1 MAPVCLRWTSPIE
14 KSGFRSGNVSV
25 SPRVTH
31 DRCWRQFPAG
41 SQKVGHHKDEGRRLG
56 KRREEDNFPASH
68 GNKRESELTL
78 PYGYPSWEEEEE
90 GLKEKERRKKKK
102 ANDE

>member
-1 MAPVCLRWTSPIE
+1 
-14 KSGFRSGNVSV
+14 
-25 SPRVTH
+25 
-31 DRCWRQFPAG
+31 
-41 SQKVGHHKDEGRRLG
+41 LG

-78 PYGYPSWEEEEE
+78 PYGYPSRGEEEEE